1 MESLRKI
8 IWKFLEIWFSE
19 ENMIDDLADC
29 FEHYQ
34 GICETNDEK
43 ERKMIEDCL
52 KKYEKRRILIEKN
65 TKPKKKKWF

>member
-19 ENMIDDLADC
+19 DNMIDDLADC

-34 GICETNDEK
+34 GICDANDEK
-43 ERKMIEDCL
+43 ESKMI
-52 KKYEKRRILIEKN
+52 
-65 TKPKKKKWF
+65 